1 MSAYC
6 PLEDAFQ
13 DPGCGGGDA
22 ARQARKEER
31 RKRRKVHIPAPLP
44 YAAQDLD
51 RQHLQPPEDIPAM
64 RGAEDFDPYN
74 EAKQKTP
81 TAGGNPAD
89 PLEEYAKSECS
100 QHYMAVP
107 VNNTAAV
114 ISKKG
119 FFGAQGPTDEPFADY
134 EPADFAMAFQR
145 PSLSTSSL
153 PSHTSASTLTPP
165 VLDPYWKPLTPS
177 GAQTSFVEHLPPA
190 PSSYE
195 SKGRTRDIDAMM
207 RKLDQMYNKLEEMNR
222 STPEQLT
229 SEMLMFVS
237 SGIFVL
243 FLMDLLVKR
252 GSSMRF

>member
-13 DPGCGGGDA
+13 DPGCGDGDA

-31 RKRRKVHIPAPLP
+31 RKRRKTPAPLP
-44 YAAQDLD
+44 YAAQDFD

-74 EAKQKTP
+74 KATQHAPPSKGP
-81 TAGGNPAD
+81 TD

-107 VNNTAAV
+107 VNNTSAV

-145 PSLSTSSL
+145 PSLSTTSL
-153 PSHTSASTLTPP
+153 PSLASSASSTLAPP
-165 VLDPYWKPLTPS
+165 VLDPYWKPITPS

-190 PSSYE
+190 PVSAR
-195 SKGRTRDIDAMM
+195 GRTQDIDAMM
-207 RKLDQMYNKLEEMNR
+207 RKLDQMYNKLEDMNR